1 MSSVIKVNLW
11 TIYSFSDLWPVLSG
25 GWLVPAFKL
34 QMCLITTINTNNG
47 LKSGCLMGKLYTIL
61 VSQRWAIWKCRNK
74 AVFDNKVIRHPA
86 EILIHACVFLKYRT
100 GLHKE
105 ELQVGLLEGVKTL
118 LACAHRVMAQQKRAT
133 QNLLLA
139 PRTSTAEEEE
149 E

>member
-1 MSSVIKVNLW
+1 
-11 TIYSFSDLWPVLSG
+11 
-25 GWLVPAFKL
+25 
-34 QMCLITTINTNNG
+34 
-47 LKSGCLMGKLYTIL
+47 MGKLYTIL

-74 AVFDNKVIRHPA
+74 AVFDDKVIRHPA
-86 EILIHACVFLKYRT
+86 EILIHACVFLKYWT

-149 E
+149 EE